1 MHPSIGVPS
10 RMTSARPNPSSSTPE
25 YVLGANAAELERLG
39 LQHALWT
46 DAAHALW
53 KRAGIQPGWN
63 VLDLGC
69 GPGFCT
75 LDLAR
80 LVGALSG
87 DGPRGEVVGMDE
99 SAMYLDH
106 LRAQAAARGMGN
118 VRTVVSDALL
128 LAKAKGIDADFFDAA
143 YARWLMCFVRD
154 PASVVRGVHRALKPG
169 GRFVVQDYFNY
180 EAMTSAPRGP
190 AFTKTLRAT
199 AEAWRARGG
208 DPDIMGRLPAML
220 EGMGFT
226 IEHLAVNQRL
236 ARPGEP
242 MWHWPQSFW
251 QNFLPVLV
259 ELGLLTEADRA
270 AWWAEWEELARTP
283 GAYVYLPPLFDLIA
297 VRRK

>member
-1 MHPSIGVPS
+1 MPSDPP
-10 RMTSARPNPSSSTPE
+10 APSSSTPE

-53 KRAGIQPGWN
+53 RLAGIQPGWS

-80 LVGALSG
+80 IVGTPG
-87 DGPRGEVVGMDE
+87 PGGGPRGQVVGVDE
-99 SAMYLDH
+99 SGLFLEH
-106 LRAQAAARGMGN
+106 LRAQAAARGMSN
-118 VRTVVSDALL
+118 VRTVTSDALL
-128 LAKAKGIDADFFDAA
+128 LADAEAIEARFFDAA

-154 PASVVRGVHRALKPG
+154 PAAVVRGVHKALKPG

-180 EAMTSAPRGP
+180 EAMATAPRRP
-190 AFTKTLRAT
+190 IQAKAVRAT
-199 AEAWRARGG
+199 AESWRARGG

-220 EGMGFT
+220 EGMGFAV
-226 IEHLAVNQRL
+226 EHIAVNQRL

-242 MWHWPQSFW
+242 MWQWPESFW
-251 QNFLPVLV
+251 RNFLPVLV
-259 ELGLLTEADRA
+259 ELGLLTEADCA
-270 AWWAEWEELARTP
+270 AWWSEWEELARTA
-283 GAYVYLPPLFDLIA
+283 GAFVLLPPLFDLIA
-297 VRRK
+297 VKRK

>member
-1 MHPSIGVPS
+1 MATDRSV
-10 RMTSARPNPSSSTPE
+10 SSPSTPE

-39 LQHALWT
+39 LQHSLWT
-46 DAAHALW
+46 DSAHALW

-63 VLDLGC
+63 VLDVGC

-80 LVGALSG
+80 LVGATLG
-87 DGPRGEVVGMDE
+87 EGARGEVVGVDE

-106 LRAQAAARGMGN
+106 LRTQAAARGIGN
-118 VRTVVSDALL
+118 VRTVVSDALS
-128 LAKAKGIDADFFDAA
+128 LAQSKGVSTGFFDAA

-154 PASVVRGVHRALKPG
+154 PAAVARGVHKALKPG

-180 EAMTSAPRGP
+180 EAMTSAPRSP
-190 AFTKTLRAT
+190 IFAKILRVT
-199 AEAWRARGG
+199 ADSWRARGG
-208 DPDIMGRLPAML
+208 DPDVMGRLPSML
-220 EGMGFT
+220 ASMGFT
-226 IEHLAVNQRL
+226 IEHIGVNQRL

-242 MWHWPQSFW
+242 MWCWPQSFW

-270 AWWAEWEELARTP
+270 AWWGEWEQLARTP
-283 GAYVYLPPLFDLIA
+283 GAFVFLPPLFDVIA
-297 VRRK
+297 VKEK